1 MDILVLMGK
10 NFLLCGFTGWCLE
23 ILFTSFGSYRKRE
36 LKLMGKTSLWM
47 FPIYGMA
54 AFLKPIC
61 QLIKGF
67 PTSIR
72 AVCYSIFIFLGEY
85 ISGSILKKYQICP
98 WDYSKARANIKG
110 VIRLDYAPFWMAA
123 GLIFE
128 NLLLRT
134 SPKNK
139 NAAANDNVRSKFHRF

>member
-1 MDILVLMGK
+1 MVILKFMRK

-23 ILFTSFGSYRKRE
+23 ILFTCFGSYRKRE
-36 LKLMGKTSLWM
+36 LKLMGRTSLWM

-54 AFLKPIC
+54 AFLKPVC
-61 QLIKGF
+61 RLLRGF
-67 PTSIR
+67 PAVIR

-85 ISGSILKKYQICP
+85 ISGSILKKYHICP
-98 WDYSKARANIKG
+98 WDYSKARTNIKG
-110 VIRLDYAPFWMAA
+110 VIRLDYAPVWMAA

-134 SPKNK
+134 PTQQQ
-139 NAAANDNVRSKFHRF
+139 DHLTHR

>member
-1 MDILVLMGK
+1 MKK

-36 LKLMGKTSLWM
+36 LQLMGTTSLWM

-54 AFLKPIC
+54 AFLKPVC
-61 QLIKGF
+61 HLIRNF
-67 PTSIR
+67 PAGIR
-72 AVCYSIFIFLGEY
+72 AICYSIFIFLGEF

-98 WDYSKARANIKG
+98 WDYSKAKANING
-110 VIRLDYAPFWMAA
+110 VIRLDYAPFWMIA

-128 NLLLRT
+128 NLLMRQNTQPQGRT
-134 SPKNK
+134 QQSI
-139 NAAANDNVRSKFHRF
+139 

>member
-1 MDILVLMGK
+1 MKK

-36 LKLMGKTSLWM
+36 LQLMGTTSLWM

-54 AFLKPIC
+54 AFLKPVC
-61 QLIKGF
+61 RLIRNF
-67 PTSIR
+67 PAGIR
-72 AVCYSIFIFLGEY
+72 AICYSIFIFLGEF

-98 WDYSKARANIKG
+98 WDYSKAKANING
-110 VIRLDYAPFWMAA
+110 VIRLDYAPFWMIA

-128 NLLLRT
+128 NLLMRQYTQPQGRT
-134 SPKNK
+134 QQSI
-139 NAAANDNVRSKFHRF
+139 

>member
-1 MDILVLMGK
+1 MKK

-36 LKLMGKTSLWM
+36 LQLMGTTSLWM

-54 AFLKPIC
+54 AFLKPVC
-61 QLIKGF
+61 RLIRNF
-67 PTSIR
+67 PAGIR
-72 AVCYSIFIFLGEY
+72 AICYSIFIFLGEF

-98 WDYSKARANIKG
+98 WDYSKAKANING
-110 VIRLDYAPFWMAA
+110 VIRLDYAPFWMIA

-128 NLLLRT
+128 NLLMRQNTQPQGRT
-134 SPKNK
+134 QQSI
-139 NAAANDNVRSKFHRF
+139 

>member
-1 MDILVLMGK
+1 MSILTSMRK

-36 LKLMGKTSLWM
+36 LQLIGKTSLWM

-54 AFLKPIC
+54 AFLKPVCHMIRH
-61 QLIKGF
+61 F
-67 PTSIR
+67 PTWIR
-72 AVCYSIFIFLGEY
+72 AVCYSLFIFLGEY
-85 ISGSILKKYQICP
+85 VSGSILKKYHICP

-110 VIRLDYAPFWMAA
+110 VIRLDYAPYWMIA

-128 NLLLRT
+128 KLLIG
-134 SPKNK
+134 SPK
-139 NAAANDNVRSKFHRF
+139 AAPQPRKDL